1 MSKNSNLTANE
12 EIRLGVVNSC
22 LKMPKDTEQ
31 RRDLVQAL
39 FDKGNKLK
47 DRISAAK
54 DEAGVQSHENRLQ
67 NVYGVARKTQQ
78 ILKILNPMKPGDR
91 AAVLAQTGLLSQ
103 DMGWCDKDLVTLAE
117 EAEEVAGDAQDD
129 QGAMFDK
136 TGTGARLGGEP
147 KPVEARTEALPA
159 AEPTPGLSVEEYTR
173 RFQEAHDAWKA
184 KGGRGRRPKTLVDA
198 EKDLEEAK
206 RAAAQPIHEQMHE
219 ASAEGDAHIRQQVA
233 KRSGSPVADGAH
245 RGDEDED
252 DVDDEIPDRG
262 PLAGATGQGT
272 YTIN

>member
-1 MSKNSNLTANE
+1 MGQDANPTTAE
-12 EIRLGVVNSC
+12 EIRLGVANSC
-22 LKMPKDTEQ
+22 LKMPKDPEQ
-31 RRDLVQAL
+31 RRELVQSL

-91 AAVLAQTGLLSQ
+91 AAVLAQAGLLSQ

-117 EAEEVAGDAQDD
+117 EAEAVAGDAQDE

-147 KPVEARTEALPA
+147 KPVEARTDAPPA

-184 KGGRGRRPKTLVDA
+184 KGGRGRRPKALVDA

-206 RAAAQPIHEQMHE
+206 RAVAQPIHEQMRE
-219 ASAEGDAHIRQQVA
+219 ASAEGDAFIREQA
-233 KRSGSPVADGAH
+233 ARSGSPVPDTAH
-245 RGDEDED
+245 RGDD
-252 DVDDEIPDRG
+252 DDIDDEIPDRG
-262 PLAGATGQGT
+262 PLAGGAGQGS
-272 YTIN
+272 YTLN